1 MLALCASRVKVAYCR
16 PSNLVAME
24 FSEVVRRRRMVR
36 NYDPANPVTR
46 ESLERI
52 AAAAQRAPSAGFSQG
67 QRLVIITDP
76 ARRQAMAAICHEP
89 EYVEAGFDPWV
100 SRAPALIVPC
110 VSEAIYHSRY
120 QEPDKVQD
128 DDTET
133 DWPIPYWYVDV
144 GATVMLILLAAIDE
158 GLAAG
163 FLGTHRTADLQQE
176 LGLPADMIP
185 VGVITVGHPLPD
197 RRSGSLK
204 RGWVAQDDFAHW
216 ERW

>member
-1 MLALCASRVKVAYCR
+1 
-16 PSNLVAME
+16 ME
-24 FSEVVRRRRMVR
+24 FREVVRRRRMVR
-36 NYDPANPVTR
+36 NYDETKPVSR

-67 QRLVIITDP
+67 QRLVIVTDP
-76 ARRQAMAAICHEP
+76 DRRKRIAEICHEP
-89 EYVEAGFDPWV
+89 KYVDAGFDPWV

-110 VSEAIYHSRY
+110 VSEGIYHARY
-120 QEPDKVQD
+120 QEPDKIQD
-128 DDTET
+128 DGTEI

-176 LGLPADMIP
+176 LGLPNDMIP
-185 VGVITVGHPLPD
+185 VGVITIGHPLPD

-204 RGWVAQDDFAHW
+204 RGWVKQDDFAHW
-216 ERW
+216 EKW